1 MVDSDVAVAVVSRR
15 GDPGRRR
22 ATAAHELGHLVIG
35 DEYSSDLGVHASR
48 GDREALLDTFAAEL
62 LLPSQVLTDERG
74 PLSDVVVAG
83 DQAGRARGSPQ
94 RTGTLRLGKDFSHA
108 GRVHGSPGMGA
119 AT

>member
-48 GDREALLDTFAAEL
+48 GDREA